1 MSASRAVPETTPIA
15 DGVGEDGAMG
25 PTPSGKPSRILFVE
39 DDPVIGEAT
48 LAHLERHRYE
58 AVWVTDGLEAWERF
72 GEPGPAQFDLVL
84 CDVMLPGMDGVTLC
98 RRVREVATT
107 PFVLI
112 SARGDAVDVVGG
124 LEAGADD
131 YVVKPFDIQVLLA
144 RLRSVLRRAEPVPA
158 GSGAGSDA
166 SRSRAVETFGDL
178 TLDRSALELR
188 RDGRRLLLTPT
199 EMKLFLQ
206 LADSAGRV
214 LSRRTLLAQVWDYQ
228 DWQADDHLVDV
239 HVQRLR
245 SKVGNERIETV
256 RGFGYKLRP

>member
-1 MSASRAVPETTPIA
+1 MVNAARSARPL
-15 DGVGEDGAMG
+15 
-25 PTPSGKPSRILFVE
+25 RILFVE

-72 GEPGPAQFDLVL
+72 SDPGSTPFDVVL

-107 PFVLI
+107 PIVLI

-144 RLRSVLRRAEPVPA
+144 RVRSVVRRAEAV
-158 GSGAGSDA
+158 A
-166 SRSRAVETFGDL
+166 SRTGGRGAVEQLGDL
-178 TLDRSALELR
+178 TLDRAALELR
-188 RDGRRLLLTPT
+188 RDGTVLTLTPT
-199 EMKLFLQ
+199 EMKLFLE
-206 LADSAGRV
+206 LAETPGQV
-214 LSRRTLLAQVWDYQ
+214 LSRRTLLARVWDY
-228 DWQADDHLVDV
+228 DEWAADGHLVDV
-239 HVQRLR
+239 HIQRLR
-245 SKVGNERIETV
+245 SKVGSAHIETV